1 MDKVFNLSS
10 FGEIIEDPK
19 KDDVTFDFFRRGKNL
34 ALEPDTDSLDHE
46 FQNSHSV
53 ISHIALKNL
62 HHTSQIKL
70 FHWQTNSYAEHK
82 ALDNLFSG
90 LTELTDGLVESGMG
104 KFGRPKVGATQS
116 NITLANYQEGCL
128 AEFLDSLIYCYA
140 EECKNGLDPKKDSDL
155 LNILDEMIAL
165 VNQTKYLI
173 TLK

>member
-1 MDKVFNLSS
+1 
-10 FGEIIEDPK
+10 
-19 KDDVTFDFFRRGKNL
+19 
-34 ALEPDTDSLDHE
+34 
-46 FQNSHSV
+46 
-53 ISHIALKNL
+53 
-62 HHTSQIKL
+62 
-70 FHWQTNSYAEHK
+70 
-82 ALDNLFSG
+82 
-90 LTELTDGLVESGMG
+90 LTDGLVESGMG